1 MTESRERGAEDG
13 ESRYSASD
21 RLCMRIAL
29 AEAAKGLGLTSPNP
43 AVGAVLAVGGKLLGL
58 GHHRCAGGWHAEK
71 TVLEPLRDKDLS
83 EATLYTNLEP
93 CCHYGATPPC
103 TELILAR
110 GVGRVVSSIRDPNPV
125 VSGKGFAALE
135 RGGVRVAAGLMER
148 EALRLNEA
156 YLTRVKLGRPFVAA
170 KLAVTMDGRIA
181 DASGRSQW
189 ITGVKARKLVH
200 HLRSRF
206 DGVVVGA
213 RTALMD
219 DPHLNVRMVRGRDP
233 VRIVLDPDLES
244 LRRRSNLAESDGGRT
259 VYVCSPGRPD
269 SKATLAESLG
279 VDLWEVPQGPEGLDL
294 RLFLRRAAAE
304 GLSSLLVEGG
314 AHTVTFLTKA
324 RLIDKL
330 YLFTAPK
337 LIGGGTPWLGDIG
350 LGGLADAPG
359 LEDLTVKKVG
369 DDVLYSGYLKWREG

>member
-1 MTESRERGAEDG
+1 LEGEES
-13 ESRYSASD
+13 SYSAGD

-43 AVGAVLAVGGKLLGL
+43 AVGAVLALRGRILGI
-58 GHHRCAGGWHAEK
+58 GHHRRAGGWHAER
-71 TVLEPLRDKDLS
+71 TVLEPLRGVDLS
-83 EATLYTNLEP
+83 RATLYTNLEP

-103 TELILAR
+103 TELILER

-125 VSGKGFAALE
+125 VSGGGFAALE

-156 YLTRVKLGRPFVAA
+156 YLTRISLGRPFVAA
-170 KLAVTMDGRIA
+170 KMAVTMDGRIA

-200 HLRSRF
+200 YLRSRF
-206 DGVVVGA
+206 DGVVVGS
-213 RTALMD
+213 RTALVD
-219 DPHLNVRMVRGRDP
+219 DPSLNVRMVRGRDP
-233 VRIVLDPDLES
+233 VRIVLDPNLES
-244 LRRRSNLAESDGGRT
+244 LRRGAKLVESDGGRA
-259 VYVCSPGRPD
+259 VYVCSSERPD
-269 SKATLAESLG
+269 SKAALAASLG
-279 VDLWEVPQGPEGLDL
+279 VDLWEVPHVAEGLDL
-294 RLFLRRAAAE
+294 GLFLQRAARE

-314 AHTVTFLTKA
+314 AHTVTSLTRA

-337 LIGGGTPWLGDIG
+337 LIGGGVTWLGDIG
-350 LGGLADAPG
+350 LGGLDEATG
-359 LEDLTVKKVG
+359 LEDLTVKRVG
-369 DDVLYSGYLKWREG
+369 EDVLYSGYLKWREG